1 MSQVRLAVKIVRL
14 CQHWR
19 LKVQNWEKMS
29 IVYLKI
35 IFEQKKLLLVNMR
48 LTAGR
53 ARSKYCALAEIAVIR
68 LGDDFE
74 WIRDDIR

>member
-1 MSQVRLAVKIVRL
+1 MS
-14 CQHWR
+14 
-19 LKVQNWEKMS
+19 S
-29 IVYLKI
+29 VYLKI

-53 ARSKYCALAEIAVIR
+53 TRSKYCALAEIAVIR